1 MRFPIVCGVFPTTRP
16 DPVVAPRA
24 SWLAIFERQLIPMN
38 FSAEW
43 YKPPG
48 PSESACSPAKRRARG
63 LTPPRSESE
72 KKADA
77 QESRLS
83 CGHWLL
89 SIVIAL
95 RLGCS
100 SFCSNSFA
108 AEPDVIRLTNDGH
121 LKQRPCW
128 SPDGQQVVFAR
139 HRGDSIFLFL
149 HDVKSRKEERL
160 TSQNFPEYDAVF
172 SPDGKE
178 LLLSFDKL
186 SPNQGDIEVHRLTLA
201 DRMLV
206 PLATTQKALSHE
218 ESPCWSSD
226 GKRFAF
232 TSTRHGNQELYV
244 ADIKGGEWLRL
255 SEDPAIDAHPAWS
268 PDGRTI
274 AFSTSRWGDLEI
286 ALIEPDGSNLRRLTE
301 SRGLDDY
308 PAWSP
313 DGRHIAFTS
322 NRDGNLEIYV
332 QPLDGPA
339 QNVTRDPSIDNFP
352 AWTPDGRIGFVSNRD
367 DGFDLYLIEWRA
379 SDSK

>member
-1 MRFPIVCGVFPTTRP
+1 MVRITT
-16 DPVVAPRA
+16 
-24 SWLAIFERQLIPMN
+24 
-38 FSAEW
+38 
-43 YKPPG
+43 
-48 PSESACSPAKRRARG
+48 
-63 LTPPRSESE
+63 
-72 KKADA
+72 
-77 QESRLS
+77 
-83 CGHWLL
+83 
-89 SIVIAL
+89 
-95 RLGCS
+95 
-100 SFCSNSFA
+100 
-108 AEPDVIRLTNDGH
+108 DGH

-149 HDVKSRKEERL
+149 RDVKSGKEERL
-160 TSQNFPEYDAVF
+160 TSQNFPEYDAVY

-206 PLATTQKALSHE
+206 PLATTQNALSHE
-218 ESPCWSSD
+218 ESPCWSPD

-232 TSTRHGNQELYV
+232 TSTRHGNQELYI

-255 SEDPAIDAHPAWS
+255 TDDPAIDAHPAWS
-268 PDGRTI
+268 PEGRTI
-274 AFSTSRWGDLEI
+274 AFSTDRWGDLEI

-313 DGRHIAFTS
+313 DGRHLAFTS

-339 QNVTRDPSIDNFP
+339 VNVTRHPSIDNFP
-352 AWTPDGRIGFVSNRD
+352 TWTPDGRLGFVSNRD
-367 DGFDLYLIEWRA
+367 DGFDLYSIEWRA
-379 SDSK
+379 SGSK

>member
-1 MRFPIVCGVFPTTRP
+1 M
-16 DPVVAPRA
+16 
-24 SWLAIFERQLIPMN
+24 
-38 FSAEW
+38 
-43 YKPPG
+43 
-48 PSESACSPAKRRARG
+48 
-63 LTPPRSESE
+63 
-72 KKADA
+72 ADA
-77 QESRLS
+77 ASVGSDAGSIRHESTCFDAPVL
-83 CGHWLL
+83 
-89 SIVIAL
+89 IATVIL
-95 RLGCS
+95 MLVGGS
-100 SFCSNSFA
+100 MVSNSQA
-108 AEPDVIRLTNDGH
+108 AEPELIRLTTDGH

-139 HRGDSIFLFL
+139 HVGDTIFLFL
-149 HDVKSRKEERL
+149 LDAKTGKEERL
-160 TSQNFPEYDAVF
+160 TSQTFPEYDAVF

-186 SPNQGDIEVHRLTLA
+186 SPNQGDIDVSRIALT

-206 PLATTQKALSHE
+206 PQATTQKALSHE

-274 AFSTSRWGDLEI
+274 AFSTDRWGDLEI
-286 ALIEPDGSNLRRLTE
+286 ALIEPDGSNLRRLTD

-313 DGRHIAFTS
+313 DGRHVAFTS

-332 QPLDGPA
+332 QSLDGPA
-339 QNVTRDPSIDNFP
+339 LNVTRNPSIDNFP
-352 AWTPDGRIGFVSNRD
+352 AWTPNGRIGFVSNRD
-367 DGFDLYLIEWRA
+367 DGFDLYTVEWRA
-379 SDSK
+379 GSSK

>member
-1 MRFPIVCGVFPTTRP
+1 MRLPIVCRVFPTTRP

-24 SWLAIFERQLIPMN
+24 SWLAIFERQLLPMN
-38 FSAEW
+38 FGAGW
-43 YKPPG
+43 RKPPG
-48 PSESACSPAKRRARG
+48 SSESACSPAKQRARG
-63 LTPPRSESE
+63 LTPPRSENE
-72 KKADA
+72 KWADA

-83 CGHWLL
+83 CGHKLL
-89 SIVIAL
+89 GVVIVLIF
-95 RLGCS
+95 GCS
-100 SFCSNSFA
+100 SLRPNSYA
-108 AEPDVIRLTNDGH
+108 AEPEVVRLTTDGH

-149 HDVKSRKEERL
+149 RDVKSGKEERL
-160 TSQNFPEYDAVF
+160 TTQNFPEYDAVY

-186 SPNQGDIEVHRLTLA
+186 SPNQGDIEVHRLALA

-206 PLATTQKALSHE
+206 PLATTQNALSHE
-218 ESPCWSSD
+218 ESPCWSPD

-244 ADIKGGEWLRL
+244 ADIQGGEWLRL
-255 SEDPAIDAHPAWS
+255 TDDPAIDAHPAWS

-274 AFSTSRWGDLEI
+274 AFATDRWGDLEI
-286 ALIEPDGSNLRRLTE
+286 AFIEPDGSNLRRLTE

-308 PAWSP
+308 PVWSP

-339 QNVTRDPSIDNFP
+339 VNVTRHPSIDNFP

-367 DGFDLYLIEWRA
+367 DGFDLYTVKWRA
-379 SDSK
+379 DGLK